1 VREYVGSASSTGQH
15 PAILDRLV
23 APWLGDPGQSAF
35 YRQIAQAGQ
44 RFTDEVHAFLDE
56 AR

>member
-1 VREYVGSASSTGQH
+1 VREYVGSASSTGLH
-15 PAILDRLV
+15 PAVLDRLV
-23 APWLGDPGQSAF
+23 APWLGNPGQSAF